1 LRWYQASI
9 TFSAREMARR
19 RSPETIPLRGFGV
32 CTVQTHW
39 SRPGA
44 ILTAYSMCRCSISSP
59 EGCSWEPVA
68 LCKYRPSAP
77 LWRRSVHNCSSFPDR
92 AIVVGAR
99 HATYDTR
106 QPIGW
111 IIGGDPN
118 PGASSHV
125 ALCADVAPSGDNH
138 FDCCDLFHHRI
149 IHDSARKDLAGCASP
164 SDGPDAGEIGPGWDP
179 PKCPDHQAW
188 VGALEQTSWVCR
200 HAALRELMC
209 AGHPRDATPNGSDLR
224 SIRRRSEAQGVN
236 VLRSKT
242 KVRKLFIIERAE
254 PRPDALLPGIVVSLN
269 ESTHQARSGFQVL
282 GGARGHASPQKLKVH
297 DRLLFFLQR
306 ETEART
312 RAGGQM
318 SWACGVLCRYGH
330 ALFQRPLLDQMRTHL
345 RGGARRPMSCKARAH
360 V

>member
-1 LRWYQASI
+1 
-9 TFSAREMARR
+9 M
-19 RSPETIPLRGFGV
+19 G
-32 CTVQTHW
+32 
-39 SRPGA
+39 
-44 ILTAYSMCRCSISSP
+44 
-59 EGCSWEPVA
+59 
-68 LCKYRPSAP
+68 
-77 LWRRSVHNCSSFPDR
+77 
-92 AIVVGAR
+92 
-99 HATYDTR
+99 
-106 QPIGW
+106 
-111 IIGGDPN
+111 
-118 PGASSHV
+118 
-125 ALCADVAPSGDNH
+125 
-138 FDCCDLFHHRI
+138 
-149 IHDSARKDLAGCASP
+149 
-164 SDGPDAGEIGPGWDP
+164 P
-179 PKCPDHQAW
+179 PKCPNHQAW

-330 ALFQRPLLDQMRTHL
+330 ALFQRPLLDPMRTHL